1 MTMQPLAL
9 AGAWNSHDVERILTF
24 YTDDILFEDV
34 ALEQI
39 KVGKQDFRQALQEF
53 FATFSDIHIEI
64 KSFIDVED
72 MAGGEWVMTGV
83 RTDTG
88 KSFSIQGVSVF
99 EFQEGKIA
107 RNSEYYNPAS
117 LMP

>member
-1 MTMQPLAL
+1 MTMQLL
-9 AGAWNSHDVERILTF
+9 ELVEAWNSHDVERILTF

-39 KVGKQDFRQALQEF
+39 KVGKRDFRQSLQEF

-64 KSFIDVED
+64 KSFIDGED
-72 MAGGEWVMTGV
+72 IAGGEWVMTGV

-88 KSFSIQGVSVF
+88 KSFSIRGVSVS
-99 EFQEGKIA
+99 EFREGKIA
-107 RNSEYYNPAS
+107 RNSEYYNPFS